1 MCFLCVFQLAHEEGC
16 TNMTWIVMDNFT
28 EIEFYEKMGGKI
40 KKDWLTMKLT
50 EPELENLLPGKA
62 KRTKVHHCSSSY

>member
-1 MCFLCVFQLAHEEGC
+1 
-16 TNMTWIVMDNFT
+16 MDNSR

-50 EPELENLLPGKA
+50 EPELGDLASRE
-62 KRTKVHHCSSSY
+62 T